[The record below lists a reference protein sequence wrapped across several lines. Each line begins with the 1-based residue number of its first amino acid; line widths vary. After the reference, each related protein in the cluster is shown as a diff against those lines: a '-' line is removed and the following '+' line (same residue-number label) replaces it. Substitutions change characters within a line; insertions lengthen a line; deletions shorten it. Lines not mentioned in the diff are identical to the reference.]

1 MRGGYRFAFLQC
13 QVLNLMTLGNFS
25 MAFISNK
32 YKTLEERKKA
42 VRSWYQ
48 QLLAEADATDSF
60 YRDRFYELVDTKI
73 LKYIAGA

>member
-1 MRGGYRFAFLQC
+1 
-13 QVLNLMTLGNFS
+13 

-48 QLLAEADATDSF
+48 QLLTEADASDSF
-60 YRDRFYELVDTKI
+60 YRDRWSELVDAYMDD
-73 LKYIAGA
+73 LKDDEVFEEFYEDFNELLGNPGQHY